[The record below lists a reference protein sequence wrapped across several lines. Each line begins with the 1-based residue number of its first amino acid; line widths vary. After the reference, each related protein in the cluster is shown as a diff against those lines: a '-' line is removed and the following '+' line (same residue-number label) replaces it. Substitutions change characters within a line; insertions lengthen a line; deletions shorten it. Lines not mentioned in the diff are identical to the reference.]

1 MTEKLFEEIMFQKF
15 PNLTQDIKLQIQEI
29 LTPSRINSNR
39 PIMRYIVV
47 ELSKDKDRILEV
59 AKEKWLITF
68 NWFLSRNYGGQKTM
82 RWHIYS
88 AKRIKLNEEVY
99 IWQTVQKW
107 GTT

>member
-1 MTEKLFEEIMFQKF
+1 MEYHQMNQHTQLSSTRRGGEKMTEKLFEEIMFQKF

-59 AKEKWLITF
+59 AKEK
-68 NWFLSRNYGGQKTM
+68 
-82 RWHIYS
+82 
-88 AKRIKLNEEVY
+88 
-99 IWQTVQKW
+99 
-107 GTT
+107 